1 MVFRVQFHTCTVHGA
16 QLWFGKTELDVACT
30 GMRTELSSQETCGT
44 SMKAAVNGESV
55 FMQYVCKLYCITM
68 QQSSVKV

>member
-30 GMRTELSSQETCGT
+30 GTRTELHSEETHLVT
-44 SMKAAVNGESV
+44 SEGGLQILDRHESGSKWGKCI
-55 FMQYVCKLYCITM
+55 YVTCM
-68 QQSSVKV
+68 